1 MNGTRVHGGPDE
13 RGPATHDFSTNA
25 NACGP
30 CPEVL
35 QRLAAADAAR
45 YPDGAYTSLREELA
59 ARHGVAPGRIALAGS
74 ASEFIFRITGLVA
87 RHRAPGVAVPR
98 HAYGDYAAAARAW
111 HMEVVKGGTEAALVW
126 TCEPSSPF
134 GQPDER
140 LDACDATPGLLVCDR
155 AYEPLRLQGEPRD
168 LPSQAWQ
175 LWTPNKALGLT
186 GVRGAYAIAP
196 PGAEA
201 LVAELDALAPSWLLG
216 AHGVAMLLAWCEP
229 GVQQWLE
236 DCRPLLREW
245 KERQMDVCED
255 LGWTVHDSDTN
266 FFVAECGLRPVDH
279 EELRGHGIQL
289 RDCGSF
295 GLRGHVRLAALP
307 PGSQDALRT
316 AVELLG

>member
-1 MNGTRVHGGPDE
+1 MSGIRVHGGPDA

-35 QRLAAADAAR
+35 QRVAAADASR
-45 YPDGAYTSLREELA
+45 YPDAAYTSLREELA
-59 ARHGVAPGRIALAGS
+59 ALHGVAPGRIALAGS
-74 ASEFIFRITGLVA
+74 ASEFIFRVSGLVA
-87 RHRAPGVAVPR
+87 RHGAHGVAVPR

-111 HMEVVKGGTEAALVW
+111 RMEVLEEGTEAALVW

-134 GQPDER
+134 GRADAR

-155 AYEPLRLQGEPRD
+155 AYEPLRLEGQARV
-168 LPSQAWQ
+168 LPPHSWQ

-186 GVRGAYAIAP
+186 GVRGAYAVAP
-196 PGAEA
+196 TGAEA
-201 LVAELDALAPSWLLG
+201 LVAELEALAPSWVLG
-216 AHGVAMLLAWCEP
+216 AHGVAMLQAWCEP

-245 KERQMDVCED
+245 RERQMDLCED

-279 EELRGHGIQL
+279 EELRGHGIRL

-295 GLRGHVRLAALP
+295 GLPGHVRLAALP
-307 PGSQDALRT
+307 PQSQDALRT